1 MNCEAA
7 AESAAPAVEIEEML
21 GRKPRDASKRTDVA
35 MRLLAAFVT
44 LIIHPRFSKG
54 NPLWTSR
61 RVSYRR
67 SARVPLMPVSSG
79 SMQRSKVWKKPENPG
94 STRYTRMPKRRFHT
108 QTVGVLIL
116 SAAVFAACGVG
127 GGDAESREGEKGRIS
142 LTVSVPSSAASVIAE
157 IAKDFSA
164 SHKGV
169 KIAINS
175 GPSSVLASQVLS
187 GAEVDVLLSADL
199 ASLSGVISAKK
210 ISRPRIFAENQ
221 MTLIVS
227 PRSPE
232 VRSLRDLMDSEV
244 VALCAETVPCGVYAK
259 RVLKNAGVYLKESQI
274 TRGTDAVSTLGAVR
288 FGDADA
294 AIVYKTDARAA
305 GKSVLTRKIAD
316 RFNLV
321 ARYPSAVVLSSK
333 YLNESKAFQKYL
345 ESTASKRV
353 FLRAGFSTP

>member
-1 MNCEAA
+1 
-7 AESAAPAVEIEEML
+7 
-21 GRKPRDASKRTDVA
+21 
-35 MRLLAAFVT
+35 
-44 LIIHPRFSKG
+44 
-54 NPLWTSR
+54 
-61 RVSYRR
+61 
-67 SARVPLMPVSSG
+67 
-79 SMQRSKVWKKPENPG
+79 MQRSRFWKKPENPG
-94 STRYTRMPKRRFHT
+94 VTTYTRIPKRRFHA
-108 QTVGVLIL
+108 QAIAVLIL
-116 SAAVFAACGVG
+116 STALFAACGVG
-127 GGDAESREGEKGRIS
+127 GGDAESREGDKGRISADQGSRSIS

-157 IAKDFSA
+157 IAKEFSA
-164 SHKGV
+164 LHKGV

-199 ASLSGVISAKK
+199 ATLSGVISAKK
-210 ISRPRIFAENQ
+210 ISRPRIFAKNQ

-232 VRSLRDLMDSEV
+232 VRSLNDLMDSEV
-244 VALCAETVPCGVYAK
+244 VALCAETVPCGIYAK
-259 RVLKNAGVYLKESQI
+259 RVLENAGIYLKESQI

-333 YLNESKAFQKYL
+333 HLSEAKAFQKYL
-345 ESTASKRV
+345 GSTASKRV
-353 FLRAGFSTP
+353 LLRAGFSTP